1 MRVVVVDNLSSDD
14 SVVTARQRGCTVIV
28 NDSNRGFAAAVNQ
41 GLQQGSAPWV
51 LILNPDAQMASG
63 ALCALAEGLRQT
75 GLWVAWGL
83 VHSMTTAPSIR
94 VDDLFPVS

>member
-1 MRVVVVDNLSSDD
+1 VSWAAGLRS
-14 SVVTARQRGCTVIV
+14 AVIV

-63 ALCALAEGLRQT
+63 ALCALLERARADATVDCVGPRALDDDGAEYPNRRFFT
-75 GLWVAWGL
+75 
-83 VHSMTTAPSIR
+83 
-94 VDDLFPVS
+94 